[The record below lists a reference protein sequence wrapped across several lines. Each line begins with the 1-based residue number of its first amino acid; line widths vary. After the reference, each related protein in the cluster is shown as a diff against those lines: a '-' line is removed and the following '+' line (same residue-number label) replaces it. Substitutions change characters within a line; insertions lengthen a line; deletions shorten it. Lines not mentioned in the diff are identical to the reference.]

1 MKGAFAAIIAV
12 VILWIMDA
20 NFNGGRYTLAAIR
33 MARPILSQ
41 IGIHI

>member
-1 MKGAFAAIIAV
+1 MKGFFAALIAL
-12 VILWIMDA
+12 VILWLADA
-20 NFNGGRYTLAAIR
+20 NFNGGRYTLAAVR